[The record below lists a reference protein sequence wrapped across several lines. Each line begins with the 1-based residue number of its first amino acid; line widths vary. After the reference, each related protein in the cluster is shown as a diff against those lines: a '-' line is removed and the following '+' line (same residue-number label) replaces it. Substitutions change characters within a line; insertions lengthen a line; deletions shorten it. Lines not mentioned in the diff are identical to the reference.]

1 MNPWTMMTDGER
13 DKIKALLVLVVF
25 LVVGAGYYDQGMVA
39 ETLKTNAAAIKKQEA
54 AYLVEKAT
62 LDRMNLMIANRA
74 KLEARVKLL
83 DKVISKLPTNTDPS
97 GFFQALEGILTITR
111 MEYQSIT
118 NEKPRS
124 ADVYTELPY
133 SIVSR
138 ARYHD
143 FGQFLNLIE
152 ENPNRLMRVKKFVV
166 ENDDN
171 RPSIHPVSV
180 QVATFMFN
188 R

>member
-1 MNPWTMMTDGER
+1 MSMWNAMTDPEK
-13 DKIKALLVLVVF
+13 DKVKAFIILLVALAAGV
-25 LVVGAGYYDQGMVA
+25 GYYDFGMVSQTVA
-39 ETLKTNAAAIKKQEA
+39 VNEAAIKRHEEAYKVEA
-54 AYLVEKAT
+54 AT
-62 LDRMNLMIANRA
+62 LAKMQAMIADRD
-74 KLEARVKLL
+74 KLMARKELL
-83 DKVISKLPTNTDPS
+83 EKVIAKLPTDSDPS
-97 GFFQALEGILTITR
+97 GFFQALEGILGITR
-111 MEYQSIT
+111 MEYQSI
-118 NEKPRS
+118 NKKDPRG
-124 ADVYTELPY
+124 ADEYTELPY
-133 SIVSR
+133 SITSR

-152 ENPNRLMRVKKFVV
+152 ENPTRLMRVKTFTI